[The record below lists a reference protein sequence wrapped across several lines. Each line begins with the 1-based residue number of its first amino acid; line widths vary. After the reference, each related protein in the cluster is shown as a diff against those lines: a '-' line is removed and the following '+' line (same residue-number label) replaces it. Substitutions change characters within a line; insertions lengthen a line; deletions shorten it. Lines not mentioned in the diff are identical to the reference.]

1 MSQKTIEKSS
11 ICVTE
16 NTLIIVV
23 ATFLVLCFWERQ
35 IIIESLKCCE
45 KLKLILPIQ
54 IDGSKFKRV
63 LFSWILNIL
72 QSPHVLELVK

>member
-1 MSQKTIEKSS
+1 MSQKTIEKNS

-16 NTLIIVV
+16 NTLVIVV
-23 ATFLVLCFWERQ
+23 ATFLVLFFWKRQ

-54 IDGSKFKRV
+54 IDGWKF
-63 LFSWILNIL
+63 
-72 QSPHVLELVK
+72 QLVCFRGF